1 MLTLEGLIKAKKPT
15 DMDKFADYIL
25 NKLKRDNGSIALDGG
40 YIMSGY
46 KCYMVND
53 NFYSRS
59 ETKKFIMEHCEAL
72 V

>member
-1 MLTLEGLIKAKKPT
+1 MLELEELFRTKKPK
-15 DMDKFADYIL
+15 DIDKFADYIL
-25 NKLKRDNGSIALDGG
+25 NKLKRDNGAIALDGG

-59 ETKKFIMEHCEAL
+59 ETKEFIMEHCKAVL
-72 V
+72 